1 MSRTIIRCAPLTFIL
16 ALPALANAQEDWRMF
31 QFQENERYLYE
42 FTMTED
48 GETTRGS
55 YELAVEA
62 AGAGRL
68 KMSVEGRMGDAECS
82 ASATMESGQVFPP
95 QLMMSCATMAPVL
108 MAFAMPTWGW
118 FLGRSWRL
126 GDEWSMSQGGESF
139 SFRIERECSYAGQQG
154 LLAVIRQNDEVHLQA
169 CVATDVALPLAVM
182 FREDGDDRVE
192 LKLVEYSR

>member
-1 MSRTIIRCAPLTFIL
+1 MSRTILRCSPLALVL
-16 ALPALANAQEDWRMF
+16 ALPVLGNAQEDWSLF
-31 QFQENERYLYE
+31 QFHANERFRYE
-42 FTMTED
+42 FSWTQD

-55 YELAVEA
+55 YELAIEP
-62 AGAGRL
+62 AGEGRL
-68 KMSVEGRMGDAECS
+68 KMNVEGRMGDDECS
-82 ASATMESGQVFPP
+82 ASATMESGQAFPP
-95 QLMMSCATMAPVL
+95 QLMMGCGVIAPVM

-154 LLAVIRQNDEVHLQA
+154 LLAVIRQNEEVNLQA
-169 CVATDVALPLAVM
+169 CVATEVALPLAVM
-182 FREDGDDRVE
+182 FREDADESLE